1 MWGMDEPA
9 PHSVYAD
16 EEVVAFYAR
25 FEEQRAAELA
35 WASEY
40 RELLQESTVLDIGVG
55 AGRTTPLLMP
65 LSRTYIGA
73 DYSAP
78 LVEAARV
85 RFPDADLR
93 VGDARSMPWLETGS
107 IDVVVFSF
115 NGIDTMSREDRDL
128 VVAEVSRV
136 LRPGG
141 WFLFSSHNQDA
152 GTYRRLARL
161 ERPRLSRVWARRTLR
176 RLRALARHVRMR
188 RREVFGDGWS
198 IINDEAHDYRLM
210 HFYAT
215 KEYQERALDDAGFEL
230 VKVYRQDGHPWS
242 GPDTESLD
250 LHYWCRKR
258 G

>member
-1 MWGMDEPA
+1 MSEPVP
-9 PHSVYAD
+9 PHAVYTD
-16 EEVVAFYAR
+16 EEVVAFYSR
-25 FEEQRAAELA
+25 FEEQRPAELA
-35 WASEY
+35 WVQEN
-40 RELLQESTVLDIGVG
+40 RELLGESRVLDLGVG

-65 LSRTYIGA
+65 LSRTYVGV
-73 DYSAP
+73 DYSPP
-78 LVEAARV
+78 LVHAARE

-93 VGDARSMPWLETGS
+93 VGDARSMPWIEPAS

-115 NGIDTMSREDRDL
+115 NGIDTMGSDDRAL
-128 VVAEVSRV
+128 VLAEVFRV

-152 GTYRRLARL
+152 HGYRRLARF
-161 ERPRLSRVWARRTLR
+161 ERPRLSRVWLKRTARRLS
-176 RLRALARHVRMR
+176 ALARHARMR
-188 RREVFGDGWS
+188 RDEVFGDGWS

-215 KEYQERALDDAGFEL
+215 KEYQEQALAGAGFEL
-230 VKVYRQDGHPWS
+230 AQVYRQDGRHWT

-250 LHYWCRKR
+250 LHYWCWKR